1 MKTVIS
7 GIVEEPYRT
16 ENGTEI
22 EAIFGAKSIEDRI
35 VNSPYIIGTTTTL
48 LKLIAK
54 KAIEIYKN

>member
-16 ENGTEI
+16 EDGTEI

-35 VNSPYIIGTTTTL
+35 ANSPYIIGTATTL

-54 KAIEIYKN
+54 KAVEMYKK